1 MKVMGMFLAGTRMV
15 SLESLHVKMSLFLIH

>member
-15 SLESLHVKMSLFLIH
+15 SLEFRHVKMSLFLIY